1 MMGHKLD
8 NIFNIAIKKANE
20 LKHEYVSMEVTLWAL
35 LTDAFISKLIESCGV
50 VVADLRQELEAY
62 LADGKNFSVLSE
74 QQVGNLS
81 KVQFPDEKIREV
93 AKLNGILYQP
103 DLTLALQR
111 VLQRAMVHVQSAGKK
126 EITGVNLLVAMFY
139 EKESFAIFLL
149 NKFGVDRNK
158 IVEKI
163 AHSVDR
169 PLTDNSITPISIEGG
184 GATIGEKMAINQ
196 NGQSALEAFTVNLNK
211 LARENKID
219 PLIGREE
226 EIERIIH
233 VLSRRRKNNPL
244 LVGEAGVGKT
254 AIAEGLAWAIVNK
267 KVPEVLHNAEIYSL
281 DLGALL
287 AGAKFRGDFEE
298 RLKAVLKELD
308 KLNNESQKAIL
319 FIDEMHTLMGAG
331 ATGSG
336 TMDASNLLR
345 PALSMGK
352 LKCIGS
358 TTYDEFRKSIEKD
371 SAFTRRFQKIDIEEP
386 SIDDSYKIMVGL
398 KSKYEE
404 FHGVK
409 FPNNVIKHAIKLSE
423 KFISDRRLPD
433 KAIDVLDEAGAAL
446 QILPAKSKRHAVTL
460 RDIESV
466 VARMAKIPEQ
476 TVVGDEKE
484 KLRNLYTNLKNVIFG
499 QNEAVEKVVDAV
511 MMARSGLANP
521 DKPQCSFLFTGPTG
535 VGKTELAKQLA
546 FLLGIPFK
554 RFDMSE
560 YMEKHAVSKLIGAPP
575 GYIGHDNGGTLTD
588 AIKKSPYSLLLLDEI
603 EKAHPDIFN
612 ILLQVM
618 DHGALT
624 DAHGRVTDFKNTI
637 IIMTTNAGAKEV
649 DSGSIGFGKAQGN
662 SDISKLNTALK
673 NFFTPEFRN
682 RLDGVIYFHKL
693 SHENIL
699 RVVDKFI
706 IKVEMLLAEKNVE
719 LLVDGEV
726 RNWLA
731 LKGFD
736 PQMGARP
743 IERIID
749 QKIKRPL
756 ANEILFGK
764 LIKGGSVEIKMKD
777 KNESESIDNA
787 EIDFIFSS

>member
-1 MMGHKLD
+1 M
-8 NIFNIAIKKANE
+8 
-20 LKHEYVSMEVTLWAL
+20 
-35 LTDAFISKLIESCGV
+35 
-50 VVADLRQELEAY
+50 
-62 LADGKNFSVLSE
+62 
-74 QQVGNLS
+74 
-81 KVQFPDEKIREV
+81 
-93 AKLNGILYQP
+93 
-103 DLTLALQR
+103 
-111 VLQRAMVHVQSAGKK
+111 
-126 EITGVNLLVAMFY
+126 
-139 EKESFAIFLL
+139 
-149 NKFGVDRNK
+149 
-158 IVEKI
+158 
-163 AHSVDR
+163 
-169 PLTDNSITPISIEGG
+169 
-184 GATIGEKMAINQ
+184 
-196 NGQSALEAFTVNLNK
+196 
-211 LARENKID
+211 
-219 PLIGREE
+219 
-226 EIERIIH
+226 
-233 VLSRRRKNNPL
+233 
-244 LVGEAGVGKT
+244 
-254 AIAEGLAWAIVNK
+254 
-267 KVPEVLHNAEIYSL
+267 
-281 DLGALL
+281 
-287 AGAKFRGDFEE
+287 
-298 RLKAVLKELD
+298 
-308 KLNNESQKAIL
+308 
-319 FIDEMHTLMGAG
+319 
-331 ATGSG
+331 
-336 TMDASNLLR
+336 
-345 PALSMGK
+345 
-352 LKCIGS
+352 
-358 TTYDEFRKSIEKD
+358 
-371 SAFTRRFQKIDIEEP
+371 
-386 SIDDSYKIMVGL
+386 
-398 KSKYEE
+398 
-404 FHGVK
+404 
-409 FPNNVIKHAIKLSE
+409 
-423 KFISDRRLPD
+423 
-433 KAIDVLDEAGAAL
+433 
-446 QILPAKSKRHAVTL
+446 
-460 RDIESV
+460 
-466 VARMAKIPEQ
+466 ARMAKIPEQ